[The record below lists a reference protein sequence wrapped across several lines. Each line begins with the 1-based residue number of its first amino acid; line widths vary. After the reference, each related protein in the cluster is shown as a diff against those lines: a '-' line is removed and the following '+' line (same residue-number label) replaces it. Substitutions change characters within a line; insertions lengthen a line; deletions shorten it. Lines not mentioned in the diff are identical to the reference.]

1 MCKMMDKS
9 DYVSHNSFVM
19 KQHLGKSDL
28 VFNSLP
34 RSENI
39 INNGQSTTI
48 FSTDN
53 KIPRNMIQTEAFSNT
68 P

>member
-1 MCKMMDKS
+1 MCKMMNKS
-9 DYVSHNSFVM
+9 DSVSHNSFVM

-28 VFNSLP
+28 RLNSLP
-34 RSENI
+34 RSVNI

-53 KIPRNMIQTEAFSNT
+53 KIPRNMIKTEALSNT